1 MPEQE
6 QGAGDIG
13 AGEETTPDTESGA
26 GAETPPLNREQ
37 RRAQA
42 KGKKGGAAF
51 SPGASGQPH
60 MRGPGNVGG
69 GGIRFQRKT
78 GGK

>member
-6 QGAGDIG
+6 QGAGE
-13 AGEETTPDTESGA
+13 AAQEVSPS
-26 GAETPPLNREQ
+26 AEDAPAAPLNREQ

-42 KGKKGGAAF
+42 KGKKSGPAPSVSTMTSNPQNMRPGN
-51 SPGASGQPH
+51 PGAGT
-60 MRGPGNVGG
+60 GG
-69 GGIRFQRKT
+69 RFQRKT

>member
-6 QGAGDIG
+6 QGAGEPG
-13 AGEETTPDTESGA
+13 LSEETTPD
-26 GAETPPLNREQ
+26 AENTPDPPLNREQ

-42 KGKKGGAAF
+42 KGKKGSGTAFNPAAPHTQNVRGHGGGAPGAA
-51 SPGASGQPH
+51 S
-60 MRGPGNVGG
+60 
-69 GGIRFQRKT
+69 RFQRKT

>member
-6 QGAGDIG
+6 QGAGETDLS
-13 AGEETTPDTESGA
+13 EETASDAAGTPA
-26 GAETPPLNREQ
+26 PPLNREQ

-42 KGKKGGAAF
+42 KGKKGSAAAFNPASPHTQNVRGHGGGAPGAA
-51 SPGASGQPH
+51 S
-60 MRGPGNVGG
+60 
-69 GGIRFQRKT
+69 RFQRKT